1 MYASLLSGSFI
12 SSLDANSCLGL
23 LAFHPAVRE
32 AAPQWEVL
40 LYVYATPLIPVLF
53 SLLVGLNIPTWSI
66 NRINYQF
73 IFGLHLLPSI
83 SRIVNEVW

>member
-1 MYASLLSGSFI
+1 MYVRLLSGLFI
-12 SSLDANSCLGL
+12 SILDAETRHGL
-23 LAFHPAVRE
+23 LAFQPAVRE
-32 AAPQWEVL
+32 AVPQWEAL
-40 LYVYATPLIPVLF
+40 LYVYATFLIPVLF
-53 SLLVGLNIPTWSI
+53 SLLVGLNIWTWSK